1 VEEAPVIG
9 YAWPAEGVELGF
21 GAFLNHWW
29 NLPFLVMLGLCGAF
43 FVLQAIGIL
52 GGTGDHDVDAD
63 HDVDV
68 DADADHD
75 VDAEHDADADAEGG
89 GGMTAGWHEVLGFL
103 GVGRVPFMVVWVTL
117 FLFGGFTGIFVNRV
131 LFVRAEGDYRGWWLW
146 PVSGVALVVG
156 LVGVRL
162 FSRLAARLVD
172 VGGHGAAKKED
183 LIGKIGVVASPI
195 LDARHGELR
204 VHDDRGNEMLLHA
217 CLRAGDAALTHG
229 TQVVLVSYDA
239 DKELFW
245 AAACPEVED
254 EKRS

>member
-1 VEEAPVIG
+1 
-9 YAWPAEGVELGF
+9 LGF

-43 FVLQAIGIL
+43 FLLQAIGL
-52 GGTGDHDVDAD
+52 FGEGGDHDADVDHDVDA
-63 HDVDV
+63 
-68 DADADHD
+68 
-75 VDAEHDADADAEGG
+75 DADADAEGDA

-117 FLFGGFTGIFVNRV
+117 FLFGGFTGIFLNRV
-131 LFVRAEGDYRGWWLW
+131 LFVRADGNYRGWWLW
-146 PVSGVALVVG
+146 PVCGAALAVG
-156 LVGVRL
+156 LVGVRS

-172 VGGHGAAKKED
+172 VGGHGATTKQD
-183 LIGKIGVVASPI
+183 LVGKIGVVASQV

-204 VHDDRGNEMLLHA
+204 VRDDRGNELLLHA
-217 CLRAGDAALTHG
+217 CLPADEAALSRG
-229 TQVVLVSYDA
+229 SKVVLVSYDEN
-239 DKELFW
+239 KQLYW